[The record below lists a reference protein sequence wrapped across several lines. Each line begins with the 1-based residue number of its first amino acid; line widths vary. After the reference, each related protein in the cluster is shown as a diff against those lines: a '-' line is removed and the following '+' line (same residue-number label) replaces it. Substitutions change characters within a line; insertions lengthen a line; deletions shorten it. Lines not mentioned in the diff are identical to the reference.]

1 MVGVRLVAGVAL
13 AAALVAC
20 NGASDAAPEP
30 SPSPAVVAASPSPAP
45 TPEPSPSPTEA
56 LPANDVADPVAAL
69 EAIVRFRDEL
79 FEDPD
84 PDKLALIYAE
94 RCPCYEEIE
103 PLLREAAELG
113 HRSSCSNDRADSR
126 SSRWSKQNGPSA
138 QSGTGSDSPAGSVTS
153 RGKVVTEVRGTA
165 NWWRQRHSSSRRGV
179 AGVSSLSRSVSW
191 LRVSLVAQL
200 TAGSAER

>member
-13 AAALVAC
+13 GAALVAC

-30 SPSPAVVAASPSPAP
+30 SPSPAVVAVSPSPAP

-94 RCPCYEEIE
+94 RCPCYEEVHE
-103 PLLREAAELG
+103 ALRPPCG
-113 HRSSCSNDRADSR
+113 RSGNGRSCRPSTPVRA
-126 SSRWSKQNGPSA
+126 SRW
-138 QSGTGSDSPAGSVTS
+138 
-153 RGKVVTEVRGTA
+153 
-165 NWWRQRHSSSRRGV
+165 
-179 AGVSSLSRSVSW
+179 
-191 LRVSLVAQL
+191 
-200 TAGSAER
+200 